1 MPGGVGEIYCHPA
14 TPGDAPLTP
23 GMQSYRH
30 ADELD
35 ALLSPC
41 VAQAIG
47 AAGATR
53 GGFVDL
59 LARRVQST

>member
-1 MPGGVGEIYCHPA
+1 
-14 TPGDAPLTP
+14 
-23 GMQSYRH
+23 MQSYRH